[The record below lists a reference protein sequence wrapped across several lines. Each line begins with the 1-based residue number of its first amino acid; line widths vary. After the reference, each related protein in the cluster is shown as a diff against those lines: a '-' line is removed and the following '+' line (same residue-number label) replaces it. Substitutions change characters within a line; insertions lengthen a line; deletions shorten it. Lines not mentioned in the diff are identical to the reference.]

1 MPSFDVVSRVNFAE
15 LDNGINNAKKAVAA
29 RFDFRGATAEI
40 TVDQKEKKL
49 KLVADDGTKIKGL
62 KEMFE
67 TAVQR
72 RGIPLKT
79 FVWTEYEPTI
89 AGKLKWEA
97 KIQDGLEQE
106 KAKALVKVIKDS
118 KMKVQASIQG
128 DELRVTG
135 KQIDD
140 LQAAMKLL
148 DSADVGVPLQY
159 VNLKR

>member
-49 KLVADDGTKIKGL
+49 KLVADDATKIKGL
-62 KEMFE
+62 REMFE

-72 RGIPLKT
+72 RGILLKT
-79 FVWTEYEPTI
+79 FSWSEYEPTI

-106 KAKALVKVIKDS
+106 KSKALVKAVKDS
-118 KMKVQASIQG
+118 KLKVQASIQG

-140 LQAAMKLL
+140 LQAAMKVMEA
-148 DSADVGVPLQY
+148 ADVGVPLQY
-159 VNLKR
+159 VNMKK